1 MWPFLFGMELSLC
14 FSQSLSELCG
24 WKPMRY
30 SNTPLIMPVS
40 IQRPVC
46 LRICLCLFCFSPF
59 ISLRSLCAIMIQA
72 SSYPQKLIW
81 TFHNELRRHYI
92 QTCKQKSDIKNWDL
106 LQNKHER
113 KTLYLFST
121 RSCGFTLGKHWIYI
135 WAKLNAYVSGFTICE
150 QMLLLGLQCDS
161 CNACNVLSNTVWALG
176 NQIVLNFV
184 ESVLFDQWTS
194 LI

>member
-121 RSCGFTLGKHWIYI
+121 ILWIHIGKTLDLHLSKIKRLCFRFYNLWTD
-135 WAKLNAYVSGFTICE
+135 AASGTTVR
-150 QMLLLGLQCDS
+150 LL
-161 CNACNVLSNTVWALG
+161 
-176 NQIVLNFV
+176 
-184 ESVLFDQWTS
+184 
-194 LI
+194 